1 MSTLA
6 ASLSKALPKPKY
18 SGADEELPAHTQA
31 RGPRIVNA
39 SDLDGQVT
47 LRRKGPPPY
56 GQRSGWRPRAP
67 EDFGDGGAFP
77 EIPVAQYPL
86 DMGRKTTSSSNA
98 LALQVNADGKVNYDV
113 IARRGHSDSRII
125 HSSFKDLIPL
135 RQRADVGDISLDRPS
150 QEEVEESKQ
159 RTQAALEKLVAG
171 AVTAQKPK
179 SVKGA
184 SREAPTF
191 VRYTPSTG
199 QMGDHT
205 QKKDRI
211 FKIVARQEDPME
223 PPKFKHKKIPG
234 RAPSPPPPVMHS
246 PPRKLTAED
255 QEAWRIPPP
264 VSNWKNP
271 KGYTVPLDKRLA
283 ADGRGLRDVTIND
296 KFSQLAEALYTA
308 DRHARDEVKQR
319 ALMQHKLA
327 EKEKAVREDN
337 LRELAQK
344 ARQDRAAQGSSSRP
358 RHSRESRS
366 RSGSSYGTDSEEDA
380 VRERELDR
388 RERNRERERELRM
401 SRMGAEKRMK
411 ALAREQ
417 GRDISEKI
425 ALGLAKPTASAE
437 SMYDSRLFNQSS
449 GFAAGFNEDQPYD
462 KPLFAAQEALNSIY
476 RSKAQEDEVED
487 ADETLDRLKKA
498 KRFDGFKDTA
508 FAEDRE
514 GPVQFEK
521 DRVITST
528 AEKDDPF
535 EIGKMISEVAGGKG
549 TKRYGMQESDR
560 DPKRARVESDE
571 E

>member
-1 MSTLA
+1 
-6 ASLSKALPKPKY
+6 
-18 SGADEELPAHTQA
+18 
-31 RGPRIVNA
+31 
-39 SDLDGQVT
+39 
-47 LRRKGPPPY
+47 
-56 GQRSGWRPRAP
+56 
-67 EDFGDGGAFP
+67 
-77 EIPVAQYPL
+77 
-86 DMGRKTTSSSNA
+86 
-98 LALQVNADGKVNYDV
+98 
-113 IARRGHSDSRII
+113 
-125 HSSFKDLIPL
+125 
-135 RQRADVGDISLDRPS
+135 
-150 QEEVEESKQ
+150 
-159 RTQAALEKLVAG
+159 
-171 AVTAQKPK
+171 
-179 SVKGA
+179 
-184 SREAPTF
+184 
-191 VRYTPSTG
+191 
-199 QMGDHT
+199 
-205 QKKDRI
+205 
-211 FKIVARQEDPME
+211 
-223 PPKFKHKKIPG
+223 
-234 RAPSPPPPVMHS
+234 
-246 PPRKLTAED
+246 
-255 QEAWRIPPP
+255 
-264 VSNWKNP
+264 
-271 KGYTVPLDKRLA
+271 
-283 ADGRGLRDVTIND
+283 LRDVTIND

-319 ALMQHKLA
+319 AMMQHKLA

-344 ARQDRAAQGSSSRP
+344 ARRDRAAQGSQPRRSS
-358 RHSRESRS
+358 ESRS
-366 RSGSSYGTDSEEDA
+366 RSASSYGTESEEDERD
-380 VRERELDR
+380 REQDR

-401 SRMGAEKRMK
+401 SKMGAEKRMK

-498 KRFDGFKDTA
+498 RRFDGFKDTA

-535 EIGKMISEVAGGKG
+535 NIGKMISEVTGSKG
-549 TKRYGMQESDR
+549 TKRFGMQESER